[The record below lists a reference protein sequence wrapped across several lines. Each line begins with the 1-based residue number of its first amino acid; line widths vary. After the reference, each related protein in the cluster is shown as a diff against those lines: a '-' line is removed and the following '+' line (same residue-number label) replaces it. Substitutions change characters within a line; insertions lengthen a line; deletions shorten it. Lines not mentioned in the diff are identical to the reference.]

1 MNFKY
6 HVLKSTFPF
15 FMEGLKVT
23 IQYSIIAIILCILWG
38 IIIGTIT
45 YQRVRIISPMC
56 RWYISFFRETPLLVQ
71 MYIIF
76 YGLPQF
82 KILLPASV
90 CGVIALMLNDG
101 AFIAEIIRGGLQ
113 SIEKG
118 QSEAAISLGFN
129 KFQTWRYFLF
139 PQAWS
144 KVIESIMGIVSII
157 IKDTSLL
164 TLITIT
170 ELTFVA
176 QKVNAQRFEP
186 TTAFLTSGALYFLL
200 FLVVQGI
207 KKLIILRRTN
217 GYSRS

>member
-45 YQRVRIISPMC
+45 YQRIRIISPMC